1 MYLSFYGLQKEPFHT
16 TPDPHFLFLSPSH
29 KEALGAIIYGI
40 EKKKGFV
47 AIFGEVGVGKT
58 TILRAYLEGKRQN
71 KHKTVYI
78 FNPVLTYQELL
89 KSILRGLDLVPTH
102 SDLSEIINQ
111 LHEALIME
119 YRSNSTVVVVID
131 EAQNIPVDTLENL
144 RMLSNLETSTDK
156 LIQFILIGQPEL
168 EALLNQPRLRQLQ
181 QRIAI
186 QATITILTLKE
197 SQDYIK
203 HRIAR
208 ASTGEPRVF
217 SSGAIQLICRHA
229 QGVPRRI
236 NMICDNSLSTGFGYQ
251 EKPVTTKVVKEI
263 IGDGSTPRSFRP
275 FNWVAAIA
283 AIAVFFLGIFIWRN
297 NSFTE
302 NLDILSIFSDRSS
315 SPNAQVMAQKI
326 AVEKTGSIIEQVRDM
341 NESGTLLEA
350 SPPQAF
356 NDISEKALMQG
367 SLNKTQSP
375 GQKIQKPISRDDKK
389 NPITLEDAVP
399 STIFPKQPPRPVSQ
413 RHIVHSAS
421 EQPAIDKIQTAGNS
435 MILSQ
440 SKAFHGRDSTAS
452 TVRSVNSG
460 ESLSQIT
467 KEVYGSFDPE
477 HLLWIT
483 QHNPEI
489 VDPNLI
495 HVGQKL
501 VLPDFSKE

>member
-16 TPDPHFLFLSPSH
+16 TPDPYFLFLSPSH

-47 AIFGEVGVGKT
+47 AILGEVGVGKT
-58 TILRAYLEGKRQN
+58 TILRAYLEGKHQN
-71 KHKTVYI
+71 KHKTIYI

-89 KSILRGLDLVPTH
+89 KSMLRGLDLVPTH
-102 SDLSEIINQ
+102 SDLSEMIDQ
-111 LHEALIME
+111 LHKALITE

-131 EAQNIPVDTLENL
+131 EAQNIPIETLENL

-186 QATITILTLKE
+186 QATITTLTLRE

-208 ASTGEPRVF
+208 ASTGKPQVF
-217 SSGAIQLICRHA
+217 SNGAIQFICKHA

-275 FNWVAAIA
+275 FKWVAAIA
-283 AIAVFFLGIFIWRN
+283 AITVFFLGIFIWKN

-302 NLDILSIFSDRSS
+302 NLDILPIFSDTLS
-315 SPNAQVMAQKI
+315 SPNAQVMAQKMT
-326 AVEKTGSIIEQVRDM
+326 AEKTGSIIEQVRDM
-341 NESGTLLEA
+341 NQGETLLEA

-367 SLNKTQSP
+367 YLNKTQSP
-375 GQKIQKPISRDDKK
+375 REKIQKPISQDDKK
-389 NPITLEDAVP
+389 SPVTLEETVP
-399 STIFPKQPPRPVSQ
+399 STIFPKQPPKPLSRK
-413 RHIVHSAS
+413 HIAHAAS
-421 EQPAIDKIQTAGNS
+421 GQQAKDKIQTAGNS

-440 SKAFHGRDSTAS
+440 SKSFHGRDSTAP

-467 KEVYGSFDPE
+467 KEVYGSFDPK

-489 VDPNLI
+489 VDPDLI

>member
-47 AIFGEVGVGKT
+47 AILGEVGVGKT
-58 TILRAYLEGKRQN
+58 TILRSYLEGKRQN
-71 KHKTVYI
+71 KHKTVYL
-78 FNPVLTYQELL
+78 FNPILTYQELL
-89 KSILRGLDLVPTH
+89 RSILRGLDLVPMH
-102 SDLSEIINQ
+102 NDVSEMINQ
-111 LHEALIME
+111 LHEALILE
-119 YRSNSTVVVVID
+119 YRANSTVVVVID

-186 QATITILTLKE
+186 QATITTLTLKE

-217 SSGAIQLICRHA
+217 SSGAIQLICKHA

-236 NMICDNSLSTGFGYQ
+236 NMVCDNSLSTGFGYQ
-251 EKPVTTKVVKEI
+251 EKPVSTKVVKEI
-263 IGDGSTPRSFRP
+263 IGDGSTPKTFP
-275 FNWVAAIA
+275 TFKWVASIA
-283 AIAVFFLGIFIWRN
+283 AIVLLCLGIFIWKN
-297 NSFTE
+297 NSLTE
-302 NLDILSIFSDRSS
+302 NLDILSIFSDTSS
-315 SPNAQVMAQKI
+315 APNTQVMAQKM

-341 NESGTLLEA
+341 NESETLLEA

-375 GQKIQKPISRDDKK
+375 RKTSQKPISQDEKK
-389 NPITLEDAVP
+389 SPVTLEETVP
-399 STIFPKQPPRPVSQ
+399 STIFPKQPPKPLSQ
-413 RHIVHSAS
+413 KHIAHSAS
-421 EQPAIDKIQTAGNS
+421 ERQAKDKIQTVGNT

-440 SKAFHGRDSTAS
+440 SKSFHRQDSIS
-452 TVRSVNSG
+452 RRVRSVNSG

-489 VDPNLI
+489 VDPDLI
-495 HVGQKL
+495 HAGQEL
-501 VLPDFSKE
+501 VLPEFSRE

>member
-29 KEALGAIIYGI
+29 KEALGTIIYGI

-47 AIFGEVGVGKT
+47 AILGEVGVGKT

-102 SDLSEIINQ
+102 SDLSEMINQ

-131 EAQNIPVDTLENL
+131 EAQNIPIDTLENL

-186 QATITILTLKE
+186 QATITTLTLKE

-217 SSGAIQLICRHA
+217 SKGAIQLICKHA

-263 IGDGSTPRSFRP
+263 IGDGSTPGSFRP
-275 FNWVAAIA
+275 FKWVAAIA
-283 AIAVFFLGIFIWRN
+283 AGAILFSGFFIWKN
-297 NSFTE
+297 YPLKE
-302 NLDILSIFSDRSS
+302 NFDILSIFSDRSS
-315 SPNAQVMAQKI
+315 ASNTQVMAQKI
-326 AVEKTGSIIEQVRDM
+326 SAETTGSVIEQVRDM
-341 NESGTLLEA
+341 NENETLLEA

-356 NDISEKALMQG
+356 NDISEKSLLQSS

-375 GQKIQKPISRDDKK
+375 GKEIQKTIAKDDKK
-389 NPITLEDAVP
+389 VPVALEETVP
-399 STIFPKQPPRPVSQ
+399 STIFPKQQPP
-413 RHIVHSAS
+413 
-421 EQPAIDKIQTAGNS
+421 DKTQTGPNT

-440 SKAFHGRDSTAS
+440 SKSFPRQDSTS
-452 TVRSVNSG
+452 PRVRSVNSG

-467 KEVYGSFDPE
+467 KEVYGSFAPE
-477 HLLWIT
+477 HLSWIT
-483 QHNPEI
+483 QHNPDI
-489 VDPNLI
+489 VDPDLI
-495 HVGQKL
+495 HVGQQL